1 MLDLKFIKKNS
12 EKFKEAIKNKREKLD
27 LDVILNLDGQRRK
40 ILLEAES
47 LRQKRNEF
55 SKIIAQMKK
64 EGKNTDKEIAQM
76 KTASDSITVLDQNL
90 RDVEQQ
96 LEQGLLRV
104 PNVPHPSVPVG
115 EDESANK
122 LVKEWGEIKKLDFK

>member
-1 MLDLKFIKKNS
+1 MLDLKFIRENP
-12 EKFKEAIKNKREKLD
+12 EKVKEAIKNKNEKMDLD
-27 LDVILNLDGQRRK
+27 LILNLDEQRRK
-40 ILLEAES
+40 ILVEAES

-76 KTASDSITVLDQNL
+76 KTVSDRITVLDQNL

-96 LEQGLLRV
+96 QIGRASCRER
-104 PNVPHPSVPVG
+104 
-115 EDESANK
+115 
-122 LVKEWGEIKKLDFK
+122 

>member
-1 MLDLKFIKKNS
+1 MLYLKFIREND
-12 EKFKEAIKNKREKLD
+12 EKFKKAIKNKREKLD
-27 LDVILNLDGQRRK
+27 LDVILNLDEQRRK

-76 KTASDSITVLDQNL
+76 KTVSDRITGLDQNL

-96 LEQGLLRV
+96 QEQWCLRV
-104 PNVPHPSVPVG
+104 SNIPAPSVPVG
-115 EDESANK
+115 EDESAN
-122 LVKEWGEIKKLDFK
+122 

>member
-1 MLDLKFIKKNS
+1 MLDLKVIRETS
-12 EKFKEAIKNKREKLD
+12 EKVKEAIKNKREKLD
-27 LDVILNLDGQRRK
+27 LDVILNLDEQRRK

-76 KTASDSITVLDQNL
+76 KTVSDRITVLDQNL

-96 LEQGLLRV
+96 LEQWWLKV
-104 PNVPHPSVPVG
+104 PY
-115 EDESANK
+115 ER
-122 LVKEWGEIKKLDFK
+122 